1 MGNASI
7 TVTVVDAICD
17 QSECDFLIFKGIESN
32 ASCDGDPSTEIAD
45 SIILNV
51 CQNDGSVGTSQQH
64 TCADGVW
71 TKSQY
76 SAVNCSNADLLNTTQ
91 EMSSGQCTA
100 DDSESRG
107 QSWYKMEFVAGDA
120 TCLVSPTSS
129 PTTSTS
135 SPINSTAAPTSVPST
150 GTKRFKTMSWL
161 VAASFLLTACS
172 MFSLKC
178 KTILG

>member
-76 SAVNCSNADLLNTTQ
+76 SAVNCSSADLLNTTQ

-100 DDSESRG
+100 DDSD
-107 QSWYKMEFVAGDA
+107 WYKMEFVAGDTA
-120 TCLVSPTSS
+120 CLVSPTLSPTSS

-135 SPINSTAAPTSVPST
+135 PPINSTADPTSAPST

-161 VAASFLLTACS
+161 VSASFLLIVCS
-172 MFSLKC
+172 MF
-178 KTILG
+178 